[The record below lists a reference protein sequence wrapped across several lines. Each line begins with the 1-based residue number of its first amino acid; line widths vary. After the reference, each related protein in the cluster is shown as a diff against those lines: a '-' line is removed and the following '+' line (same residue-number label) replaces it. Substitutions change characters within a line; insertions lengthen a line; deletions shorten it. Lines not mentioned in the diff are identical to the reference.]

1 MKRNAVLLT
10 IFIMLLSSISG
21 VQVNVAAD
29 PELSGQRVGA
39 ETVEDIINPLPGQ
52 YVNYTNDASYLD
64 GRLKYRGWW
73 NISYLDYV
81 QPHVINSTHTLVRP
95 EMQNGTFWLT
105 IDKTNRWVVNGTHWW
120 NETWYAAWIET
131 TVKTGSVI
139 NFWTGTER
147 ISKSQ
152 TILWN
157 GILIDTWVIDFTD
170 PYGYE
175 KDLMYF
181 DKQTGVLITC
191 LTQYTL
197 LSFTENQT
205 LAETNIPIGGH
216 DVAVTSVTPS
226 QTIAY
231 AGHTVIDVFV
241 KVTNHGK
248 FSETF
253 SITTYYNSTAI
264 ETQTVTN
271 LAPNANATLTF
282 LWNITNVAHGC
293 YTLSANAIPVPDEI
307 DLSDNSFTDGLVMIT
322 ILGDINRDGDVDA
335 FDLFDLSKAYGSD
348 PSKLYWNPNCDLD
361 NDNKVDASDLFD
373 LSKNYGKTV

>member
-10 IFIMLLSSISG
+10 IFIMLLSLISA
-21 VQVNVAAD
+21 VQVNVAANAG
-29 PELSGQRVGA
+29 LSGQRVGA

-52 YVNYTNDASYLD
+52 YVNYTNDAHYLD

-81 QPHVINSTHTLVRP
+81 QPHVINTTHTLVRP

-131 TVKTGSVI
+131 TVRKGTVI

-147 ISKSQ
+147 ISDSQ
-152 TILWN
+152 TIVWN
-157 GILIDTWVIDFTD
+157 SIPIDTWVIDFTD

-175 KDLMYF
+175 KDIMYF
-181 DKQTGVLITC
+181 DKQTGVLVTC
-191 LTQYTL
+191 LTEYTL
-197 LSFTENQT
+197 LGFKENQT

-226 QTIAY
+226 KTLAY
-231 AGHTVIDVFV
+231 TGYTVIDVV
-241 KVTNHGK
+241 VNVTNHGK

-253 SITTYYNSTAI
+253 NVAVYYNSTI
-264 ETQTVTN
+264 IGTQTVPN
-271 LAPNANATLTF
+271 LAPSSNATITF
-282 LWNITNVAHGC
+282 PWGASSVPQGYYAI
-293 YTLSANAIPVPDEI
+293 SARATPLQNEI
-307 DLSDNSFTDGLVMIT
+307 DIADNSFSDGSIMVT
-322 ILGDINRDGDVDA
+322 IPGDINGDKIVTVLDIYA
-335 FDLFDLSKAYGSD
+335 LGKAYGATQGS
-348 PSKLYWNPNCDLD
+348 PNWNSNADIN
-361 NDNKVDASDLFD
+361 NDGEVNRLEIVI
-373 LSKNYGKTV
+373 LSAQFGQSW